1 MTMFHSVGATRS
13 LVVIMLLALLIS
25 PAVAAAADDERDEEL
40 RRLKEQ
46 IEELQKRLEA
56 LENQGTSDELEDLMT
71 EARQAAG
78 TEPAAGD
85 PETPGPS
92 GSGQRNL
99 SAMNPEISFLGD
111 VSFDW
116 ADGPVQ
122 DRFLIR
128 GAELSLQAPLDPYT
142 RFKAILAGHQEPP
155 ELEFLEDP
163 DGGDHGHGEEV
174 SVSLEEIYLEWVA
187 LPLHSRIRLGKF
199 RQQFGTL
206 NRWHP
211 HSLPSTDSPMAL
223 QNVFG
228 HEGLSGLGVGI
239 DFQLP
244 GLWASSNGLTV
255 EITNGDNGAAFAGA
269 DFSDP
274 ALLLRHTG
282 FFDLGDGSY
291 LELGLT
297 AMTGPN
303 NEAGNR
309 DTRIGG
315 VDINYLWQ
323 PEGKGKYRGLELR
336 GEFIRTL
343 FEEDTGS
350 QVGSSSWYAY
360 ATWQFGRNWYTG
372 MRYDDIELAS
382 PRAEID
388 PDVLFEP
395 GLAARAWTG
404 YLTFW
409 QSEYVRLRLQA
420 QHAKRDVAMASGPMD
435 DTRAWFQVTFAAG
448 PHKHESY

>member
-1 MTMFHSVGATRS
+1 MAA
-13 LVVIMLLALLIS
+13 LLLLALLFS
-25 PAVAAAADDERDEEL
+25 PALAARSDDERDEEL

-46 IEELQKRLEA
+46 IEQLQKRLEA
-56 LENQGTSDELEDLMT
+56 LENPQQEGETGELEDLL
-71 EARQAAG
+71 EDARKAAG
-78 TEPAAGD
+78 SGSETPEPA
-85 PETPGPS
+85 GPVGGS
-92 GSGQRNL
+92 SGQRNL

-111 VSFDW
+111 ISYDW

-122 DRFLIR
+122 DRFMLR
-128 GAELSLQAPLDPYT
+128 GAELSLQAALDPYT
-142 RFKAILAGHQEPP
+142 RFKAILAGHQEPA
-155 ELEFLEDP
+155 ELEFEDDP
-163 DGGDHGHGEEV
+163 DGGSHGHGEEI
-174 SVSLEEIYLEWVA
+174 SVSLEEVYLEWVA
-187 LPLHSRIRLGKF
+187 LPMNSSIRLGKF

-223 QNVFG
+223 QSVFG

-244 GLWASSNGLTV
+244 GLWASGNGLTL
-255 EITNGDNGAAFAGA
+255 EITNGDNGNVFAGA

-282 FFDLGDGSY
+282 FFDLGDWSY
-291 LELGLT
+291 LELGLN
-297 AMTGPN
+297 AMTAPN
-303 NEAGNR
+303 NEDGDR

-315 VDINYLWQ
+315 IDINYLWE

-343 FEEDTGS
+343 FEEEDGR
-350 QVGSSSWYAY
+350 QIGSSSWYAY
-360 ATWQFGRNWYTG
+360 ATWQFARNWYTG
-372 MRYDDIELAS
+372 LRYDDIELAS

-435 DTRAWFQVTFAAG
+435 DTRAWFQVTFAGG